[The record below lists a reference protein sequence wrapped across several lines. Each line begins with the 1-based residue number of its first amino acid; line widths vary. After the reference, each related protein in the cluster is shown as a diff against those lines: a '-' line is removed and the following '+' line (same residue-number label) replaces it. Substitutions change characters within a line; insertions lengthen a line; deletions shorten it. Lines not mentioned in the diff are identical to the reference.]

1 MMDFVGPVRSTFKP
15 YLVLVRVVAPSRHIE
30 DFRVTASTE
39 LLLPFVFFFVLLVP
53 FYEFW
58 FFRIFIFPVQSVDQY
73 FVL

>member
-15 YLVLVRVVAPSRHIE
+15 YLVLVRVVAPSGHIE

-53 FYEFW
+53 FYEF
-58 FFRIFIFPVQSVDQY
+58 
-73 FVL
+73 